1 MSGIR
6 IEGNTS
12 GNVAEVD
19 ANNNQLVN
27 LPTTIND
34 AGYAAVVHEIDSGT
48 VTGSPLRRIPYVSH
62 NFRVRT
68 GLDTTIFDYFFTATA
83 QDTGIW
89 KYAFTT
95 LTASQP
101 GGGFLLM
108 NAVGTATASGNYA
121 YMSTWRP
128 FALEA
133 RGGLHLRFDAEMT
146 VVPLANQVVEIGLF
160 LPVAGTTPAD
170 GVYFRL
176 TSAGIQGIINYNG
189 TETSTGITTASP
201 PYGVTNTYAMEVFAD
216 GVEFYLNNV
225 LQAFLLT
232 PGGNSEPFV
241 SVSLPIT
248 ITQRNSGV
256 VSGSPQMQFKV
267 GSCHIDFL
275 EIQTAMP
282 YSHQQAAEGLTGQ
295 QTPQGG
301 TMGNTALYAAAT
313 TLNPTATNTPMT
325 NTLASLGVGL
335 GGQFTGVPVQTLG
348 EDGIL
353 CSFPCPV
360 GTTAIPGRLL
370 MITGVR
376 IQSVITTTLAN
387 PSAFAIAYSMAF
399 GHTALPLTTAESAS
413 FATGTTK
420 KPRSVPLGV
429 EVFTAA
435 TAANLPAGT
444 VSTCPQGIYMA
455 CNSPIAVNPGEYVA
469 ICARNFIVLTGTTG
483 NITWLVT
490 YDAYWI

>member
-6 IEGNTS
+6 IEGSVS
-12 GNVAEVD
+12 GNVGEVD
-19 ANNNQLVN
+19 VNNNQLVN
-27 LPTTIND
+27 LPTVINH
-34 AGYAAVVHEIDSGT
+34 AGYVAVVNEIDSGS
-48 VTGSPLRRIPYVSH
+48 VTGAPLRRIPYVSH
-62 NFRVRT
+62 NFRIRT
-68 GLDTTIFDYFFTATA
+68 GLDTTIFDYFFTAAA

-89 KYAFTT
+89 KTAFTVM
-95 LTASQP
+95 TATQP
-101 GGGFLLM
+101 GGGFLLL
-108 NAVGTATASGNYA
+108 NAAGTSTASGNYV

-146 VVPLANQVVEIGLF
+146 VAPLANQVVEIGLF
-160 LPVAGTTPAD
+160 LPVAGTAPAD

-176 TSAGIQGIINYNG
+176 TSAGVQGIINYNG

-201 PYGVTNTYAMEVFAD
+201 PYGITNTYAMEVFAD

-295 QTPQGG
+295 QAPQGSA
-301 TMGNTALYAAAT
+301 TMGAAT
-313 TLNPTATNTPMT
+313 FYAQNLAAGAGIALSQSLANP
-325 NTLASLGVGL
+325 GVGL
-335 GGQFTGVPVQTLG
+335 GGQFSGLPTLTVPD
-348 EDGIL
+348 DGII
-353 CSFPCPV
+353 CSYANPTGSVTYPSR
-360 GTTAIPGRLL
+360 IL
-370 MITGVR
+370 MITGVK
-376 IQSVITTTLAN
+376 IQGMVTTILTGGPVYYVYALN
-387 PSAFAIAYSMAF
+387 F
-399 GHTALPLTTAESAS
+399 GHTTVSLATAETAS

-420 KPRSVPLGV
+420 KPRSVVLGY
-429 EVFTAA
+429 ETYAA
-435 TAANLPAGT
+435 TAAVGT
-444 VSTCPQGIYMA
+444 LGSTNGVYMA
-455 CNSPIAVNPGEYVA
+455 FNSPIAVNPLEFVA
-469 ICARNFIVLTGTTG
+469 ISAKNLGTVTSG
-483 NITWLVT
+483 GVITWLVT